1 MYGLS
6 DIMIPL
12 RAVTGLKLTA
22 SYFSKHSGLYL
33 IGRPLYAVS
42 SVWNTPSYPPK
53 WFNLDI
59 ISFMP

>member
-22 SYFSKHSGLYL
+22 SYFSKHSGADGQCS
-33 IGRPLYAVS
+33 IT
-42 SVWNTPSYPPK
+42 SVLSRMCK
-53 WFNLDI
+53 
-59 ISFMP
+59 S